1 MIKATPS
8 VMNINSNKSNSG
20 NKFIKEHTEHK
31 TTPSFDEVF
40 KRVIAGKVEN
50 KIKNKELR
58 DIEF

>member
-20 NKFIKEHTEHK
+20 NKFMKEHTEHK
-31 TTPSFDEVF
+31 TTTSFDEVF
-40 KRVIAGKVEN
+40 KRAITGKVEN